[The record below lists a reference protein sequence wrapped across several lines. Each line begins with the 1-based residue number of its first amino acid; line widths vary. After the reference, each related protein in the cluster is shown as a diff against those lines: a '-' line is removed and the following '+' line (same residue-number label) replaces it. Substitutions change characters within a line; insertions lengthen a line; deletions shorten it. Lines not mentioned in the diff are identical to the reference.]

1 MSKTLPKLENK
12 KEQQIKFYEKS
23 LGELIFSQAT
33 KNLKMI
39 YFTHP
44 TGWVLKK

>member
-1 MSKTLPKLENK
+1 MPKTLPKLGNK
-12 KEQQIKFYEKS
+12 KEQIKFYEKS

-44 TGWVLKK
+44 TG